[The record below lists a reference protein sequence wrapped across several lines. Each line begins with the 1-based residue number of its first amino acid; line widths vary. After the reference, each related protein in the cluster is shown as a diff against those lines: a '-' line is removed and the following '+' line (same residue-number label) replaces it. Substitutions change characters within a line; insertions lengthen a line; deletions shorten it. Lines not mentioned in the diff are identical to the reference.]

1 MKIRVT
7 ITLDDDVHEEITEVY
22 KKERKNLSN
31 EVNSFL
37 IRELVQVGFKKVY
50 GGRKIKSVIP
60 TLWTD
65 GKNPDQFQEIKKAI
79 KKRK

>member
-31 EVNSFL
+31 EVNNFL
-37 IRELVQVGFKKVY
+37 IRELVQTGFKKAY
-50 GGRKIKSVIP
+50 SIKRRKFK
-60 TLWTD
+60 
-65 GKNPDQFQEIKKAI
+65 
-79 KKRK
+79 